1 MWDTPCLG
9 VPQPQLWHSVR
20 SSSSGTCHACGVP
33 IPMSLSQCPHPQHS
47 VLSSRAGIHHAWGV
61 SSPISPTPALDPN
74 PEGWPEISAFQCC
87 HPSVSVPVISTRSC
101 ILWSGTSDCP
111 HSQHSILSSGTGTH
125 HAQGDPS
132 PTSPSPALSPVL
144 FLAAGTRHAWGAPS
158 QCPLLNVPIPKS
170 SAQSCPLGL
179 SYAVLSMSPTQCP
192 HPQHSVLSRKFVDVM
207 TKYNEAQVDFRE
219 RSKGRIQ
226 RQLEISACPL
236 PHLTPRW
243 FSGVG
248 RACGSADSPQLAR
261 TRRMRSWRRC
271 WRAGT
276 PPSSPRG

>member
-1 MWDTPCLG
+1 MPAVFPSQCPCPSVPIPSTQSCPLG
-9 VPQPQLWHSVR
+9 LGFTMPGVSPAQSPQPQHSIL
-20 SSSSGTCHACGVP
+20 T
-33 IPMSLSQCPHPQHS
+33 L
-47 VLSSRAGIHHAWGV
+47 RAGLRYLLFNVAV
-61 SSPISPTPALDPN
+61 PA
-74 PEGWPEISAFQCC
+74 
-87 HPSVSVPVISTRSC
+87 SVPVISTWSC
-101 ILWSGTSDCP
+101 ILRSGTSDCP
-111 HSQHSILSSGTGTH
+111 HSQHSVLSSGTGTH

-179 SYAVLSMSPTQCP
+179 SYAVLSVSPTQCP

-236 PHLTPRW
+236 PHIMPRW